1 MCKFLIK
8 EFYNYKYNSIV
19 KQQIDK
25 ISTGSGVFVKWYD
38 TKTHHIRFT
47 PGILIAKRGKGMSSH
62 ILIRRR
68 ITKEVLTTKFYLY
81 ARTFLGIGILKK
93 EHTNLNAKKYNFL
106 FRPIKWKY
114 L

>member
-8 EFYNYKYNSIV
+8 NFYNKKYNSIIR
-19 KQQIDK
+19 QQIDK

-38 TKTHHIRFT
+38 VKTHHIRYT
-47 PGILIAKRGKGMSSH
+47 PGILVAKRGKGESSH
-62 ILIRRR
+62 ILIRRK
-68 ITKEVLTTKFYLY
+68 ITKEVLTTQFYIY

-93 EHTNLNAKKYNFL
+93 ERNNLNAKKYNFL
-106 FRPIKWKY
+106 LRPIKWKY